1 MLEVV
6 KIKSPNLNPDGLVGP
21 VTGDKFSQDDQR
33 EDAVPEE
40 TGRLDRRYGK
50 EPYSKMV
57 DSDEETSGSSS
68 EEEQF
73 TSGYEQHFMPSP
85 LEVSFIKASHLIRD
99 IILIFFFL
107 CCYLLTLFKKSQ
119 YTNSKVIL
127 FYLRHA
133 AKHWS
138 RSVSSLK
145 LFLCVIGCAPNSA
158 SKSSNCPA
166 DNLEYVRKQL

>member
-1 MLEVV
+1 MISVLEVV
-6 KIKSPNLNPDGLVGP
+6 KIKSPNLDPDGLTGP
-21 VTGDKFSQDDQR
+21 LTGDKFSQDDQR

-40 TGRLDRRYGK
+40 SGRLDRRYGK

-107 CCYLLTLFKKSQ
+107 CCYLLTLFKKGK

-127 FYLRHA
+127 FYLRHTA
-133 AKHWS
+133 RRCS

-145 LFLCVIGCAPNSA
+145 LFLCVLGCAPNSA
-158 SKSSNCPA
+158 SKSSN
-166 DNLEYVRKQL
+166 